1 MRALHHRGAQAP
13 GLATPGRATNDS
25 AAGANGGRVE
35 EQAQGLSQRK
45 FTGWLATLHPD
56 FSQALF
62 SVAAALLA
70 RLLRAGG
77 RHA

>member
-1 MRALHHRGAQAP
+1 MRPRQKDETREAVAGGA
-13 GLATPGRATNDS
+13 GFEG
-25 AAGANGGRVE
+25 V
-35 EQAQGLSQRK
+35 AQGLSQRE

-56 FSQALF
+56 FPQALF
-62 SVAAALLA
+62 SVAAAILA